1 MNFYTEIQKILED
14 FNVYPKAR
22 VVQGRQAPV
31 PSTNVNSVGPQPT
44 GFKGS
49 GPIGIGP
56 SAMSTVLLKVPKK
69 KRKKFK
75 KKK

>member
-1 MNFYTEIQKILED
+1 MNFYTEIQKILEG

-22 VVQGRQAPV
+22 AVQGRQAPV
-31 PSTNVNSVGPQPT
+31 PSTNVNSVGPQPM

-56 SAMSTVLLKVPKK
+56 SAMSTVLLELPKK
-69 KRKKFK
+69 KKKKFK